1 MAWWDR
7 LQTGSIRG
15 IEFRFEEQEL
25 EAGRDAAVHEFAQ
38 SDEPYVE
45 DLGRAARRFR
55 ISAYLVG
62 DDYMEQR
69 DRLWAVFERPSG
81 NRNRRAGVDLV
92 HPTLGR
98 HVVHPIRL
106 RVREGK
112 GELGFCSIDMEL
124 VEAGRVL
131 AFVAAP
137 DSRGEAKSAAAAAQ
151 AAAEIALVEGLAAGA
166 GAPSPA
172 TAATKSAL
180 EQLAADLRALD
191 VFRGL
196 EQDVA
201 AYTAQVVGLS
211 AAASNLATAPA
222 DLAAKVLQSI
232 ELVEVAAG
240 DPFRALSAYEVLL
253 TGYDPPAPNGSGAGD
268 LAAAENVRL
277 LRALVLAGAAAAAA
291 RVAVAA
297 PWETQQQA
305 LAARDR
311 LLATVDLAEEDELE
325 VAVLDALSQLR
336 AAIVRGVPAPDA
348 QLPELVAFTPDGELP
363 GLVLAY
369 RLYDSRERELELV
382 RRNNLALP
390 GFVAGGVALE
400 VLSV

>member
-38 SDEPYVE
+38 SDQPYVE

-55 ISAYLVG
+55 IAGYLVG

-69 DRLWAVFERPSG
+69 DRLWAVFERPPG

-98 HVVHPIRL
+98 HVVHPIRV
-106 RVREGK
+106 RVRESK
-112 GELGFCSIDMEL
+112 GELAFCSIEMEL

-137 DSRGEAKSAAAAAQ
+137 DSRGETATAAAAAQ
-151 AAAEIALVEGLAAGA
+151 SAAEVALVSKIAAGA

-172 TAATKSAL
+172 TLATKNAL
-180 EQLAADLRALD
+180 QRLTDDLRALD
-191 VFRGL
+191 VFRGP

-201 AYTAQVVGLS
+201 AYTAQALALS
-211 AAASNLATAPA
+211 TAASNLATAPA
-222 DLAAKVLQSI
+222 DLAAQVLKSI
-232 ELVEVAAG
+232 ELIEVAAG

-253 TGYDPPAPNGSGAGD
+253 TGYDPPAPKGSGAGE

-291 RVAVAA
+291 RVATSA

-311 LLATVDLAEEDELE
+311 LLATVDLAEVDELD
-325 VAVLDALSQLR
+325 VSVLDALSQLR
-336 AAIVRGVPAPDA
+336 ASIVRGVPAPDA
-348 QLPELVAFTPDGELP
+348 QLPELVSFTPDGELP
-363 GLVLAY
+363 SLVLAY
-369 RLYDSRERELELV
+369 RLYDARDRELELV
-382 RRNNLALP
+382 RRNGLALP
-390 GFVAGGVALE
+390 GFVAGGAPIE